1 MYTEKLK
8 ECKNDTARSNLLRE
22 ELTKV
27 LYKAIAD
34 HLGAENTVLTT
45 DKIVTEDG
53 VEFPKNTVIGCV
65 GQTPNKDGHSVD
77 ILIETSIKVK
87 AWNTS
92 GKRTAVNF
100 DDVLAAMA
108 PAEEEQT

>member
-45 DKIVTEDG
+45 EKIATEDG

-65 GQTPNKDGHSVD
+65 GQTPNKDGRCVD

-100 DDVLAAMA
+100 DDVLEAIALA
-108 PAEEEQT
+108 KEEQT